1 MPVANVAKAL
11 FALQHAGLEGRMRI
25 TFELFDSDRS
35 GRIDL
40 QELYEILRV
49 CCSSPFSF
57 LWKIPKHVPAASAS
71 NATHHGLM
79 AGAYGLAAIMQT
91 PAQPSLT
98 TPMSCKQCERAQLS
112 QPAYMYWHAR
122 NGVLQSSKHARAG

>member
-1 MPVANVAKAL
+1 VPVANVAKAL

-49 CCSSPFSF
+49 RTVHPGQSIRRFRAIAKVFAARSQCAADLFAV
-57 LWKIPKHVPAASAS
+57 WKMADHAGCKRKHCHP
-71 NATHHGLM
+71 
-79 AGAYGLAAIMQT
+79 
-91 PAQPSLT
+91 P
-98 TPMSCKQCERAQLS
+98 
-112 QPAYMYWHAR
+112 WH
-122 NGVLQSSKHARAG
+122 NGS